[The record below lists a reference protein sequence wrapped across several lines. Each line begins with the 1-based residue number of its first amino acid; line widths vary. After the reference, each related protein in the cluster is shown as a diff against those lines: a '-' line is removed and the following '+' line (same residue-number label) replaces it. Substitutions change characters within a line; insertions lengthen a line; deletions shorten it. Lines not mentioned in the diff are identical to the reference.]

1 MVFPFGVTAISWL
14 IPTLIRGPAVFVA
27 AEIGVT
33 HPVTPDVLFATYTVG
48 VPDGTA
54 GAEVGLWARVSAGAM
69 TDTAATTTAQATMP
83 DARRR
88 RRRLRPA
95 TRAFCTTGPMSGS
108 SAVARSRIARSAVPP
123 TSGSFVSGSFMSESP
138 RLMPFVRRLI
148 EPAGIAKH
156 RAQLVQPPGALAF
169 HVARRA
175 AEQFRD
181 LVHAQVRPVPHHHDH
196 ARLGRQRGQCVHH
209 HDPQL
214 RRLRRGRALR
224 QPAREQLPGRSEEH

>member
-1 MVFPFGVTAISWL
+1 MSIRSPALFVT
-14 IPTLIRGPAVFVA
+14 V
-27 AEIGVT
+27 EIGVT

-48 VPDGTA
+48 VLAWVTEA
-54 GAEVGLWARVSAGAM
+54 GVTLRAPVSAGAM

-95 TRAFCTTGPMSGS
+95 TRAFCTTGPMCGS
-108 SAVARSRIARSAVPP
+108 SAVACSSIARSAVPP
-123 TSGSFVSGSFMSESP
+123 TSGSFVSGSFLPESP
-138 RLMPFVRRLI
+138 CLMPFVRRLI
-148 EPAGIAKH
+148 EQVGIAKH
-156 RAQLVQPPGALAF
+156 RPQLVQAPGALAL

-196 ARLGRQRGQCVHH
+196 ARLGRQRGQRV
-209 HDPQL
+209 Q
-214 RRLRRGRALR
+214 
-224 QPAREQLPGRSEEH
+224 